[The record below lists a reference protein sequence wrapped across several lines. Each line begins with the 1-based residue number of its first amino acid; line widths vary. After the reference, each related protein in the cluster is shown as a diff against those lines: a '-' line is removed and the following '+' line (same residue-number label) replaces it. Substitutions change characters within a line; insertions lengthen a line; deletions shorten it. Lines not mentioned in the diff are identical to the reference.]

1 MFKFWIRM
9 TDKSCLFDSYQHF
22 CAFPVW
28 WSLGVEHVT
37 IHLQAEQG
45 IVALR
50 SLDSRYS
57 FPREV
62 ALILKTALASRGGC

>member
-1 MFKFWIRM
+1 M
-9 TDKSCLFDSYQHF
+9 TDKSGRFDSYQHF

-28 WSLGVEHVT
+28 WLSGVEQVT
-37 IHLQAEQG
+37 IHPQAEQG
-45 IVALR
+45 IVGLR

-57 FPREV
+57 FPREI